1 MVRLVIEPAVLPLV
15 CGRGGRVFHNFAF
28 ALALVPNPY
37 KCRLS
42 PLIGPDRA
50 FPDLE
55 RKEGGESSSPAVQ
68 RDGLTAT

>member
-1 MVRLVIEPAVLPLV
+1 M
-15 CGRGGRVFHNFAF
+15 FHNFAF
-28 ALALVPNPY
+28 ELALVPNPY

-68 RDGLTAT
+68 RDGLTAR